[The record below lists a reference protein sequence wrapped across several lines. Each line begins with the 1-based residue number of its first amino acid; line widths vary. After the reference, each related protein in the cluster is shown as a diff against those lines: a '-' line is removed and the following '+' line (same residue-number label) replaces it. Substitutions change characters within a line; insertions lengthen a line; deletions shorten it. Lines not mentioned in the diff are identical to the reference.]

1 MEPSIFDFI
10 KEVGFPIDFIK
21 EVGFP
26 ITVRVGILYSSQCVL
41 Y

>member
-10 KEVGFPIDFIK
+10 KEVGFPIARNLA
-21 EVGFP
+21 
-26 ITVRVGILYSSQCVL
+26 RVGILYSSQCVL